1 MSKGLGRM
9 DREVPSDSPEE
20 TVRRPRLGVVSIE
33 FVSCHRADIHDVP
46 NGMSTKFTA
55 RRQDNRPILPD
66 WKSKIA
72 SRICSRVFMTNGP

>member
-1 MSKGLGRM
+1 MAKGLGRM

-20 TVRRPRLGVVSIE
+20 TMRRPRLGVVSLE

-46 NGMSTKFTA
+46 KGMSAKFTA
-55 RRQDNRPILPD
+55 RRQGNRPILPD